1 MQYSGCLQ
9 MLKDVQT
16 LFFTS
21 LFSAV
26 AFGVLIGQSSQS
38 LAPDEVPRPG
48 TSSRLRLHSLCQ
60 NRSFRLSNAL
70 DMPSVRSRVDRFW
83 FILTR
88 TTNPSTRMQ
97 LMSDKIPVNRPDNCC
112 SLCDYSF
119 F

>member
-16 LFFTS
+16 LFFKS

-38 LAPDEVPRPG
+38 LALDEVPRPG

-70 DMPSVRSRVDRFW
+70 DMPHDMPHHQVVARKLRSPGVPQQR
-83 FILTR
+83 L
-88 TTNPSTRMQ
+88 
-97 LMSDKIPVNRPDNCC
+97 RP
-112 SLCDYSF
+112 YG
-119 F
+119 